1 VDASL
6 PTPERPPGI
15 RDVAR
20 AAGVSVA
27 SASVALNHR
36 PGVAAD
42 TRARIL
48 AAAEQLGYRAHPQAR
63 ALRSGHSNTFGLV
76 VRNLGNPFFLDII
89 SGAEEV
95 ASAAGATVLFL
106 DSHYSVERE
115 RHLVEAMAAQR
126 VDGLAIAPVG
136 TGQSIR
142 LWQELRPGMPAVAL
156 NATVDGI
163 PDVSR
168 VMPDNAAALELP
180 MSRLAELGH
189 VKVAF
194 LSAPRPL
201 MADPDRLRHFRRLV
215 RALGLQSEIW
225 YTPLNLAAAQ
235 STVEARLARPERA
248 TAVIANSDY
257 VAQAVYRAAR
267 RIGLAVGPDV
277 SVVGHDDLPTSELL
291 DPPLATLAVDRLAM
305 GRALMQ
311 RLLEVETG
319 DHVEPVEWVE
329 RASVRAATLGVD
341 HRRPTGARRPPGLA
355 ERSRDT
361 SRSRR
366 GA

>member
-1 VDASL
+1 MGGTVDPSP

-27 SASVALNHR
+27 SASFALNGR
-36 PGVAAD
+36 PGVGPE
-42 TRARIL
+42 TRERIL

-63 ALRSGHSNTFGLV
+63 ALRSGHSNTYGLV

-95 ASAAGATVLFL
+95 ASAAGATILFL
-106 DSHYSVERE
+106 DSHYSIERE
-115 RHLVEAMAAQR
+115 RHLVQAMAAQR
-126 VDGLAIAPVG
+126 LDGLAIAPVG
-136 TGQSIR
+136 TGESIR
-142 LWQELRPGMPAVAL
+142 LWQSLRPGTPAVAL

-163 PDVSR
+163 ENVSR
-168 VMPDNAAALELP
+168 VMPDNQAAVELP
-180 MSRLAELGH
+180 TTRLAELGH
-189 VKVAF
+189 VDVAF

-215 RALGLQSEIW
+215 RSLGLRAEVW

-235 STVEARLARPERA
+235 PAVEARLSQPQRA

-267 RIGLAVGPDV
+267 RLGLAVGADV

-291 DPPLATLAVDRLAM
+291 DPPLATLRVDRLAM
-305 GRALMQ
+305 GRALMS
-311 RLLEVETG
+311 RLLGEAHG
-319 DHVEPVEWVE
+319 DHVAPVEWVE
-329 RASVRAATLGVD
+329 RASVRAVLGS
-341 HRRPTGARRPPGLA
+341 GARASVPLR
-355 ERSRDT
+355 
-361 SRSRR
+361 
-366 GA
+366 